1 MIEWSDLERP
11 TVQFATREA
20 VVAAMGSPLREPIL
34 EAVEERVD
42 GIDLGDAE
50 PNRDA
55 AATRESE
62 TDAAGS
68 TEGETDAAGSTESET
83 DAAGSTEG
91 ETDAAGSTEGETDA
105 AGSTEGETGDD
116 ESADGGPDSAVTPLV
131 GLLAFLALVVA
142 VAYVLR
148 RRIGGE

>member
-68 TEGETDAAGSTESET
+68 TEGETDAAGSTE
-83 DAAGSTEG
+83 
-91 ETDAAGSTEGETDA
+91 
-105 AGSTEGETGDD
+105 GETGDD
-116 ESADGGPDSAVTPLV
+116 ESADGGPGSAVTPLV

>member
-68 TEGETDAAGSTESET
+68 TEGETDAAGSTE
-83 DAAGSTEG
+83 
-91 ETDAAGSTEGETDA
+91 
-105 AGSTEGETGDD
+105 GETGDD

>member
-91 ETDAAGSTEGETDA
+91 ETDAAGSTEGET
-105 AGSTEGETGDD
+105 GDD

>member
-91 ETDAAGSTEGETDA
+91 ET
-105 AGSTEGETGDD
+105 GDD

>member
-11 TVQFATREA
+11 AVQFATREA

-34 EAVEERVD
+34 EAVEERVE
-42 GIDLGDAE
+42 GVDLDDAE

-55 AATRESE
+55 AGT
-62 TDAAGS
+62 
-68 TEGETDAAGSTESET
+68 TEGETDAADT
-83 DAAGSTEG
+83 TEG
-91 ETDAAGSTEGETDA
+91 ETDA
-105 AGSTEGETGDD
+105 D
-116 ESADGGPDSAVTPLV
+116 ESADGGPDSAVIPLV
-131 GLLAFLALVVA
+131 GLLALLALVVA

>member
-91 ETDAAGSTEGETDA
+91 ETDAAGSTEGET
-105 AGSTEGETGDD
+105 GDD
-116 ESADGGPDSAVTPLV
+116 ESADGGLDSAVTPLV

>member
-11 TVQFATREA
+11 AVQFATREA

-34 EAVEERVD
+34 EAVEERVE
-42 GIDLGDAE
+42 GVDLDDAE

-55 AATRESE
+55 AGT
-62 TDAAGS
+62 
-68 TEGETDAAGSTESET
+68 TEGETDAADT
-83 DAAGSTEG
+83 TEG
-91 ETDAAGSTEGETDA
+91 ETDAADTTEGETDA
-105 AGSTEGETGDD
+105 D
-116 ESADGGPDSAVTPLV
+116 ESADGGLDSAVIPLV
-131 GLLAFLALVVA
+131 GLLALLALVVA

>member
-68 TEGETDAAGSTESET
+68 TG
-83 DAAGSTEG
+83 G

-105 AGSTEGETGDD
+105 D
-116 ESADGGPDSAVTPLV
+116 ESADGGLDSAVTPLV